1 MKPADMKTL
10 LPLIAAA
17 MLAAS
22 PAPDAAAAPR
32 PWTAVTTPVATGSY
46 LIGNPKARVRLVE
59 ILSYTCPHCA
69 HFAAEAEPTIKTMVR
84 SGTLAVEVRNQL
96 HDKIDLAATML
107 ARCSGPAAF
116 PAVHAAFLSQQRA
129 WIDRAVEWDGANA
142 ARVSTYPQLAQL
154 RALADGA
161 GLTGIARTAGVSP
174 AAIDACF
181 ADENALNAALKVS
194 QSTEVAAGTP
204 AFVVNGKLIQT
215 VTWAQLQPMLRAA
228 GAK

>member
-1 MKPADMKTL
+1 MTTADMKTL

-17 MLAAS
+17 LLAAS
-22 PAPDAAAAPR
+22 PASAAPR
-32 PWTAVTTPVATGSY
+32 AWTTVTTPVATGSY

-69 HFAAEAEPTIKTMVR
+69 HFAAESEASIKAMVR

-116 PAVHAAFLSQQRA
+116 PAVHAAFLDQQRT
-129 WIDRAVEWDGANA
+129 WIDRAVAWDGANA

-174 AAIDACF
+174 AAIEACF
-181 ADENALNAALKVS
+181 ADEKALNAALKVS

>member
-1 MKPADMKTL
+1 MKPTAMKNIV
-10 LPLIAAA
+10 PIVAAA
-17 MLAAS
+17 LLSATPIS
-22 PAPDAAAAPR
+22 AAPR
-32 PWTAVTTPVATGSY
+32 AWTAVAAPVATGSY

-69 HFAAEAEPTIKTMVR
+69 HFAAESDASIKAMVR

-96 HDKIDLAATML
+96 HDRIDLAATTL
-107 ARCSGPAAF
+107 ARCAGAAAF
-116 PAVHAAFLSQQRA
+116 PAVHAAFLTRQRE
-129 WIDRAVEWDGANA
+129 WIDRAIAWDQANA
-142 ARVSTYPQLAQL
+142 ARVATYPQLAQL

-161 GLTGIARTAGVSP
+161 GLTEIARGAGMTP

-181 ADENALNAALKVS
+181 ANENALNAALKVS

>member
-1 MKPADMKTL
+1 MKTAHMKML

-22 PAPDAAAAPR
+22 PASAAPR

-69 HFAAEAEPTIKTMVR
+69 HFAAESDATIKAMVR

-107 ARCSGPAAF
+107 ARCAGPAAF
-116 PAVHAAFLSQQRA
+116 PAVHAAFLDQQRA
-129 WIDRAVEWDGANA
+129 WIDRAVAWDAANA

-161 GLTGIARTAGVSP
+161 GLTGIARTAGMSP
-174 AAIDACF
+174 AAIKACF
-181 ADENALNAALKVS
+181 ADEQPLNAALKVS
-194 QSTEVAAGTP
+194 QSTEGAAGTP

>member
-1 MKPADMKTL
+1 MKTL
-10 LPLIAAA
+10 LPLLAATMFAAA
-17 MLAAS
+17 
-22 PAPDAAAAPR
+22 PAGAAPR
-32 PWTAVTTPVATGSY
+32 PWTAVAAPVATGSY
-46 LIGNPKARVRLVE
+46 LIGNPKAKVRLVE

-69 HFAAEAEPTIKTMVR
+69 HFAAESEPSIKAMVR

-96 HDKIDLAATML
+96 HDKTDLAAATL
-107 ARCSGPAAF
+107 ARCAGPKAF
-116 PAVHAAFLSQQRA
+116 PAVHAAFLARQQDWITRA
-129 WIDRAVEWDGANA
+129 IEWDGANA
-142 ARVSTYPQLAQL
+142 ARIASYPQTAQL

-161 GLTGIARTAGVSP
+161 GLTAIARKAGVAP

-181 ADENALNAALKVS
+181 ANETALNAALKVS

-204 AFVVNGKLIQT
+204 AFILNGKLIQT